1 MKLPFPYLHFLSL
14 PFSIR
19 DNFPSLISVLLSFPY
34 YFGQL
39 SSRPPQHSPNLQ
51 LLALQEAGK
60 FGEGL
65 AALLQ
70 GEGCRVGCRRR

>member
-1 MKLPFPYLHFLSL
+1 MKLPYLHFLSL

-19 DNFPSLISVLLSFPY
+19 DNFPSQISVLSFLY

-51 LLALQEAGK
+51 FLALQEAGK

-65 AALLQ
+65 AVLLQ
-70 GEGCRVGCRRR
+70 GEGCRVGCRR